1 MILCIAGVLS
11 TNEVKALATQLADA
25 SFEDGKLTAGWHA
38 KLVKNNLQLSKDS
51 AGKAATIQSFVL
63 SALKRNS
70 LFQMATRP
78 KIVRMPILSRYESG
92 MAYGTHV
99 DNAVMP
105 IDSVSGS
112 LAGYESPS
120 HMRADVS
127 LTLFLSDPATYEG
140 GELVI
145 ESTQGE
151 QTFKLPAG
159 AMVLYPS
166 STLHRVEPVT
176 QGQRLA
182 AVTWVQ
188 SIVKDDAKREILFDL
203 DTAKQQI
210 FEKNGKTAEFDLIS
224 KSQSNLLRRWVDL

>member
-1 MILCIAGVLS
+1 MIVCIADVLS
-11 TNEVKALATQLADA
+11 ADEVKALAMQLADA
-25 SFEDGKLTAGWHA
+25 TFEDGKLTAGWHA

-51 AGKAATIQSFVL
+51 AGKASSIQSFVL
-63 SALKRNS
+63 SALKRHS
-70 LFQMATRP
+70 LFQMAARP
-78 KIVRMPILSRYESG
+78 KIVRPPILSRYEPG

-99 DNAVMP
+99 DNAVMLVNA
-105 IDSVSGS
+105 VSDNE
-112 LAGYESPS
+112 APAPS

-127 LTLFLSDPATYEG
+127 LTLFLSDPVSYEG

-151 QTFKLPAG
+151 QSFKLPAG

-176 QGQRLA
+176 QGRRLA

-188 SIVKDDAKREILFDL
+188 SMVKDDAKREILFDL
-203 DTAKQQI
+203 DTARQLI
-210 FEKNGKTAEFDLIS
+210 FEKYGKTSEFDLIA
-224 KSQSNLLRRWVDL
+224 KSQSNLLRRWIDL